1 MKRPPSPNLYVPGLS
16 DHESR
21 VWQVLAEHPPLNV
34 SDIGKKAQRHRPG
47 VYACLASLTDK
58 GLAKTVTQK
67 RRTLYT
73 FTGPQ
78 AMEHWRARQDAT
90 FAATLGALK
99 EQHPSLSNHEDIT
112 AYEGAHV
119 YRVWYDITKDL
130 PKGSVFYRYD
140 GYSPGELKNEKVP
153 DTYRRAMTKMKLERF
168 VITNAHLRTAAY
180 QKRLECASRMLPKA
194 VAPFEEGITQFVTS
208 EVLAFVDFRN
218 QRAYIIRNK
227 ALAMYNARV
236 FQYLYSTLPE

>member
-1 MKRPPSPNLYVPGLS
+1 MQRPPAPKLYVPGLS

-47 VYACLASLTDK
+47 VYACLASLTEK
-58 GLAKTVTQK
+58 GLVKTVAQK

-78 AMEHWRARQDAT
+78 AMEQWRARQDSA
-90 FAATLGALK
+90 FANTLGTLR
-99 EQHPSLSNHEDIT
+99 EQHPSLSSHQDVT
-112 AYEGAHV
+112 VYEGAHV
-119 YRVWYDITKDL
+119 YRVWDEITKDL

-140 GYSPGELKNEKVP
+140 GYAPGELKNDKVP
-153 DTYRRAMTKMKLERF
+153 DAYRQLMGKKKLERF
-168 VITNAHLRTAAY
+168 VITNARLRTSAY

-194 VAPFEEGITQFVTS
+194 VDPFEEGVTQFVTS
-208 EVLAFVDFRN
+208 EAIAFVDLRS
-218 QRAYIIRNK
+218 QRAYIVRNK

-236 FQYLYSTLPE
+236 FQYLYSMLPE